1 MRSRWFAQARLQPCK
16 KRGTDW
22 DAIPPESGVRTKAY
36 AEIVLEKSSN
46 SDANSAYDP
55 RAIDAPVNNC
65 FGCGPGNPVGLR
77 LKFVIETSASG
88 GVTATAP
95 VELTRFYE
103 GPAGYIHGGV
113 IATLMDEA
121 MSKLNKPLKVSAMT
135 RRLEIEYL
143 RPSPVDM
150 LLTLVGRHV
159 RREGRK
165 LFHFAEL
172 LNPEGEMLARATG
185 LFIVIE
191 RPEHGVSAE
200 SVPSTPRL

>member
-1 MRSRWFAQARLQPCK
+1 V
-16 KRGTDW
+16 
-22 DAIPPESGVRTKAY
+22 PEKF
-36 AEIVLEKSSN
+36 SN
-46 SDANSAYDP
+46 SDADSVYDP
-55 RAIDAPVNNC
+55 RPIDAPVNNC
-65 FGCGPGNPVGLR
+65 FGCSPVNPVGLR

-88 GVTATAP
+88 GVTAAAP

-135 RRLEIEYL
+135 RRLEVEYL

-165 LFHFAEL
+165 LFHVAEL
-172 LNPEGEMLARATG
+172 LNPQGETLARATG

-191 RPEHGVSAE
+191 RPERGFNAE
-200 SVPSTPRL
+200 TLRSTPRL

>member
-1 MRSRWFAQARLQPCK
+1 VP
-16 KRGTDW
+16 
-22 DAIPPESGVRTKAY
+22 
-36 AEIVLEKSSN
+36 EKSAN
-46 SDANSAYDP
+46 SDANSVYDP
-55 RAIDAPVNNC
+55 RTINASVNNC
-65 FGCGPGNPVGLR
+65 FGCSPVNPVGLR
-77 LKFVIETSASG
+77 LKFVIETSPSG
-88 GVTATAP
+88 GVTAAAP

-150 LLTLVGRHV
+150 RLTLVGRHV

-165 LFHFAEL
+165 LFHLAEL
-172 LNPEGEMLARATG
+172 LNPQGETLARATG

-191 RPEHGVSAE
+191 RPQQGVTAE
-200 SVPSTPRL
+200 TPLSTPRP

>member
-1 MRSRWFAQARLQPCK
+1 LVPGW
-16 KRGTDW
+16 
-22 DAIPPESGVRTKAY
+22 EAY
-36 AEIVLEKSSN
+36 AEIVPEKSSN
-46 SDANSAYDP
+46 SDANSTYDP
-55 RAIDAPVNNC
+55 GTLDASVNHC
-65 FGCGPGNPVGLR
+65 FGCSPVNPVGLR

-95 VELTRFYE
+95 VQLTRFYE
-103 GPAGYIHGGV
+103 GGAGYLHGGV

-135 RRLEIEYL
+135 RSLEIEYL

-165 LFHFAEL
+165 LFHHAEL
-172 LNPEGEMLARATG
+172 LNTEGETLVRAKG

-191 RPEHGVSAE
+191 RPAAIHTK
-200 SVPSTPRL
+200 PSP

>member
-1 MRSRWFAQARLQPCK
+1 VRSRPFK
-16 KRGTDW
+16 KAEYGLGDNPSLKW
-22 DAIPPESGVRTKAY
+22 ARTKAY
-36 AEIVLEKSSN
+36 AEIVPEKFSN

-55 RAIDAPVNNC
+55 RTIDPPVNNC
-65 FGCGPGNPVGLR
+65 FGCSPVNPVGLR

-88 GVTATAP
+88 GVTAAAP
-95 VELTRFYE
+95 VELNRFYE

-135 RRLEIEYL
+135 RRLEVEYL

-165 LFHFAEL
+165 LFHVAEL
-172 LNPEGEMLARATG
+172 LNPQGETLARATG

-191 RPEHGVSAE
+191 RLEQGFTAE
-200 SVPSTPRL
+200 TLRSTPRL